1 MKRIVLF
8 ALLFAVTAAAAQA
21 HVEPIWGA
29 PYTCYYSNYTGNAT
43 NGGTSV
49 WVDTGRFYP
58 GDGTQ
63 LLIRCLESFD
73 TSYGGD
79 TYKCSWAKPVTSR
92 DPYFRLFTTW
102 EFTFGPSGPQCKKT
116 VVRYEGAQ
124 ISFSNCTDGHSRIC
138 YLQ

>member
-8 ALLFAVTAAAAQA
+8 ALLFAVTAAVAQA
-21 HVEPIWGA
+21 RVEPIWGA
-29 PYTCYYSNYTGNAT
+29 PYACYYSNYTGNAT

-63 LLIRCLESFD
+63 LLIRCRESFD

-79 TYKCSWAKPVTSR
+79 TYKCAWAKPV
-92 DPYFRLFTTW
+92 DGYNPYSGSFTTW
-102 EFTFGPSGPQCKKT
+102 EYTFTYGPQCKNT
-116 VVRYEGAQ
+116 VVKYWGTQ